1 MKLGFMLN
9 IILIIAAYIYVP
21 DITGFSKDNPKIKT
35 ARSILIMFIIFS
47 MGKEILIYLNAD
59 KLFSNEVNDKIYIGI
74 NSIMIMYFGNLSPK
88 LINYK
93 NIGTRNAWMIGDE
106 KIWRKATK
114 IFAYLSF
121 VMSISMFILSFFL
134 DSYKVVIFCELIWL
148 GIPAI
153 YILLY
158 YNKKF
163 KIN

>member
-35 ARSILIMFIIFS
+35 ARSILIMFIIFI
-47 MGKEILIYLNAD
+47 MGKEILIYLNAV
-59 KLFSNEVNDKIYIGI
+59 KLFYNAVNDKIYIGI

-93 NIGTRNAWMIGDE
+93 NIGKRNAWMIGDE